1 MHMHASGRREAVR
14 LWGPA
19 TSKDLDRGSGFFKVL
34 GSKVTEF
41 GDDSS
46 LRV

>member
-19 TSKDLDRGSGFFKVL
+19 TSKELDKG
-34 GSKVTEF
+34 
-41 GDDSS
+41 
-46 LRV
+46 LRVLQDFGL